1 MQMQMQ
7 AAGWGVTHRVQQL
20 YLDLHA
26 VQELLHVSRQGPGG
40 PRPTAQDQDLRGGAD
55 ELQEGQAVHR
65 DLGQR
70 AWPPTVHVI
79 SATRVTVA
87 VPPAKRAL
95 SSVVLRD
102 RAKMNPAPDV
112 CGTDQ
117 VEQRSTGSPP
127 MLRFA
132 AKMPVAVLGR
142 SATISSST

>member
-1 MQMQMQ
+1 MQMQMQMQ

-70 AWPPTVHVI
+70 AWPPQHVHVCVRQHGAGHLHVVDVEPPCEI
-79 SATRVTVA
+79 PAAGVATCANRVV
-87 VPPAKRAL
+87 
-95 SSVVLRD
+95 S
-102 RAKMNPAPDV
+102 
-112 CGTDQ
+112 
-117 VEQRSTGSPP
+117 
-127 MLRFA
+127 
-132 AKMPVAVLGR
+132 
-142 SATISSST
+142 